1 MGTSWGERVSAITA
15 GCMLTQTARILS
27 LFSFFGTL
35 SLVSHAG
42 AVERYCKV
50 TAIYDKGFLEGA
62 LSVKEHPDV
71 VVSLDEVVLGTSL
84 FSVEKGD
91 SIKEVISMGVEKNI
105 DVKQAGGEVTYFL
118 NINNLPTN
126 KTGTLSGQI
135 KGESASKIAD
145 LDCK

>member
-1 MGTSWGERVSAITA
+1 MALQRTMQITLVLAVSGASMPAI
-15 GCMLTQTARILS
+15 
-27 LFSFFGTL
+27 
-35 SLVSHAG
+35 

-50 TAIYDKGFLEGA
+50 TAVHDHGFLRDD
-62 LSVKEHPDV
+62 LSVSESPDV
-71 VVSLDEVVLGTSL
+71 VVSADEVVIGKLL

-91 SIKEVISMGVEKNI
+91 SIKDVISVGVEKNI
-105 DVKQAGGEVTYFL
+105 DVKQAGGEVTYFI

-126 KTGTLSGQI
+126 KTGTLLGQV